1 VHVESKLC
9 EQFCGKTLENVDAR
23 RIHHHL
29 DSEEQND
36 PDKSTED
43 VVNLQGELGERNG
56 SKEIRHSFSQ
66 S

>member
-1 VHVESKLC
+1 
-9 EQFCGKTLENVDAR
+9 VDAR

-43 VVNLQGELGERNG
+43 VVNLQG
-56 SKEIRHSFSQ
+56 
-66 S
+66 

>member
-43 VVNLQGELGERNG
+43 VVNLQGELG
-56 SKEIRHSFSQ
+56 
-66 S
+66 